1 MIQVVIFDFFGVI
14 YNPRTDS
21 IMEGLGGFMSKLD
34 QHKLRCGIASS
45 SSAEHIREFI
55 NHTALENQFEI
66 IVGAYDV
73 QNTKPNPECYVKVAE
88 FFNVTPEQCLVI
100 DDSASAIHAAKQ
112 VGFHTILF
120 ATDAPDFQS
129 INLNTYLSK

>member
-1 MIQVVIFDFFGVI
+1 MITVVIFDFFGVI

-21 IMEGLGGFMSKLD
+21 TMEGLEDFMAELSRSNV
-34 QHKLRCGIASS
+34 RCGIASS

-55 NHTALENQFEI
+55 SSASFEKQFEI

-73 QNTKPNPECYVKVAE
+73 QNTKPNPECYMKVAK

-100 DDSASAIHAAKQ
+100 DDSASAIHYAKQ

-120 ATDAPDFQS
+120 GTDVPDFQS
-129 INLNTYLSK
+129 IDVNVL